1 MDTTAPLPH
10 AYKAADCLALAM
22 TRSGGME
29 VLLMPRPLQGPV
41 WVQSLWRPQALTLF
55 LVEAEKEWAGLA
67 VPFGG
72 PGPNVTL

>member
-1 MDTTAPLPH
+1 
-10 AYKAADCLALAM
+10 
-22 TRSGGME
+22 ME